1 MTAAE
6 YRVVHFIPNPVSGAR
21 VAVAA
26 LLRAEGGIRVLSPEH
41 HPGAECLGSS
51 RAVNLL
57 RAVRPQLERME
68 DFGILPESL
77 GPLFQLGHVQ
87 QVPVTQDM
95 EAELRRLLFPIV
107 TRPKVQRG
115 PQRARQGVNWLQR
128 NGVSLDWIR
137 RGFRP
142 ADVGLESKAKIATH
156 FVKGNA
162 GLLLMEPIVAAA
174 RSRSE
179 VLSAIE
185 LATTRLRGADHVLNS
200 AGFKNER
207 GFVAYL
213 LPGSSE
219 DAADVARRALF
230 NFEGA
235 GVVECSN
242 PQEAAAFTGRIR
254 HIAEPLA
261 LN

>member
-21 VAVAA
+21 VPVAA
-26 LLRAEGGIRVLSPEH
+26 LLRAEGRIRVLSPEH
-41 HPGAECLGSS
+41 YPGAECLGSS

-57 RAVRPQLERME
+57 RAIRPQLERID
-68 DFGILPESL
+68 DFGNLPESL

-87 QVPVTQDM
+87 EVAMVQDVDT
-95 EAELRRLLFPIV
+95 ALRRLLFPIV
-107 TRPKVQRG
+107 SKPKIQRG
-115 PQRARQGVNWLQR
+115 PQRARQGANWLER
-128 NGVSLDWIR
+128 NGVSSDWIR
-137 RGFRP
+137 GGFRP
-142 ADVGLESKAKIATH
+142 ADVGLESKVKIATH
-156 FVKGNA
+156 FVKGNS

-174 RSRSE
+174 RSRSD
-179 VLSAIE
+179 VLGAIE
-185 LATTRLRGADHVLNS
+185 LATTRLRSADHVLNS
-200 AGFKNER
+200 AGFERER

-235 GVVECSN
+235 GVVECGK
-242 PQEAAAFTGRIR
+242 PEQAVAFTSRIR
-254 HIAEPLA
+254 QIAEPLT